1 MDLNCNT
8 NHPLLRFLCIM
19 NELKIYVKGT
29 TGFRPAL
36 KAKLKDV
43 PKYKVR
49 NINIDN
55 IMVLMPAGSQLT
67 ELTAIVGKDVTTLYG
82 LQFLTSLDTQEAL
95 ELSKAEFSKPSMKMN
110 PWTNDHSNIRARRS
124 QRSQRHTGVI
134 VF

>member
-1 MDLNCNT
+1 
-8 NHPLLRFLCIM
+8 M

-55 IMVLMPAGSQLT
+55 IMVLMAEGSQLT
-67 ELTAIVGKDVTTLYG
+67 ELKAFVGKDVTTLYG

-95 ELSKAEFSKPSMKMN
+95 KLSKVEFSEPSVKMN
-110 PWTNDHSNIRARRS
+110 PWTNDHSNIRTTEL
-124 QRSQRHTGVI
+124 QRSQRRTKVT

>member
-1 MDLNCNT
+1 
-8 NHPLLRFLCIM
+8 M
-19 NELKIYVKGT
+19 NELKIYIKGT
-29 TGFRPAL
+29 TGFRSAL

-55 IMVLMPAGSQLT
+55 IMVLMTAGSQLT
-67 ELTAIVGKDVTTLYG
+67 ELKDFVGKAVTTLYG

-95 ELSKAEFSKPSMKMN
+95 ELSRGQLSEPSLKMT
-110 PWTNDHSNIRARRS
+110 PWTSDHPNIRSRGL
-124 QRSQRHTGVI
+124 QRSQRRTGVT